1 MERPLFWHQGLFLQ
15 PQHFQL
21 KDRYDQSLLT
31 PVFKYLQPFF
41 FGVGAMEIQTAAL
54 ANRSVDIRRAELV
67 FPDMTCAVVPDN
79 AILQARSFEENWDPA
94 GKGLAVYVGLR
105 KWNRHGENVTVLDR
119 LDNLSEVT
127 TRFVTTASAEE
138 VADLHLNGPSAQ
150 VKRMAYVLKLF
161 WESEKEQLGDYEL
174 LPLAQLIKD
183 KDQVMLSEKYIPPCV
198 TIDGSPRLQS
208 LVREIRDQV
217 AARCHRLESY
227 KRDRGIQTAEFGA
240 RDMVYLLALRSLNRF
255 LPLLCHMVETGQV
268 HPWNIYAVLRQLCG
282 EFSSFSQEVDA
293 LGELNDGTR
302 LLPAYDHMNLWDCF
316 SKAQALVTGLL
327 DKITEG
333 PEHMLVLAFDG
344 TYFGVDLPPAVFEGR
359 NRFFLVLETEADP
372 KALLSSLGHIAKLSS
387 REALP
392 ILIARSL
399 PGIKMDPLAAAP
411 QELPRRANSL
421 YFQIDRHSE
430 QWSEVE
436 KGKNLAL
443 YWDDAP
449 DDLKVELM
457 VVGRS

>member
-1 MERPLFWHQGLFLQ
+1 
-15 PQHFQL
+15 
-21 KDRYDQSLLT
+21 
-31 PVFKYLQPFF
+31 
-41 FGVGAMEIQTAAL
+41 
-54 ANRSVDIRRAELV
+54 
-67 FPDMTCAVVPDN
+67 
-79 AILQARSFEENWDPA
+79 
-94 GKGLAVYVGLR
+94 
-105 KWNRHGENVTVLDR
+105 VT
-119 LDNLSEVT
+119 
-127 TRFVTTASAEE
+127 
-138 VADLHLNGPSAQ
+138 DLHQNGPSAQ
-150 VKRMAYVLKLF
+150 VKRMVYVLKLF
-161 WESEKEQLGDYEL
+161 WESERQQLGDYEL
-174 LPLAQLIKD
+174 LPVAHLVKD
-183 KDQVMLSEKYIPPCV
+183 KDQVILAENYIPPCL
-198 TIDGSPRLQS
+198 TIDGSPRLQTI
-208 LVREIRDQV
+208 VREIRDQI

-240 RDMVYLLALRSLNRF
+240 KDMVYLLALRSLNRF
-255 LPLLCHMVETGQV
+255 LPLLCHMVESSQV

-282 EFSSFSQEVDA
+282 EFSTFSQEVNA
-293 LGELNDGTR
+293 MGELTNGTR
-302 LLPAYDHMNLWDCF
+302 LLPAYDHLNLGDCF
-316 SKAQALVTGLL
+316 SKGQALVTRLL

-333 PEHMLVLAFDG
+333 PEYMLTLAFDG
-344 TYFGVDLPPAVFEGR
+344 TYFGVELPGAVFEGR

-372 KALLSSLGHIAKLSS
+372 KALQSSLGHIAKLSS

-399 PGIKMDPLAAAP
+399 PGIKIEALAAAP

-436 KGKNLAL
+436 KAKNLAL